1 MSDVNKKFDSKKDQL
16 SGKAKEVE
24 GKVTG
29 DRAREAQG
37 KTQSLMGKAKDKLAD
52 AEETVKGVVD
62 EAKDKMKKES
72 DD

>member
-29 DRAREAQG
+29 DREREAQG
-37 KTQSLMGKAKDKLAD
+37 KTQSLMGKAKDILAD
-52 AEETVKGVVD
+52 AEESVKGVVD
-62 EAKDKMKKES
+62 EAKDKMKKKS